1 MTKPYTK
8 EFKEMAIELSYNS
21 DKPMNLIA
29 KELGIPESVMY
40 NWRKKMS
47 PDSTQKSP
55 ETTEIKE
62 LKKKISNLE
71 VQNEILKKA
80 LAICNKM

>member
-1 MTKPYTK
+1 MKKQYTK
-8 EFKEMAIELSYNS
+8 EFKEMALELSYNS
-21 DKPMNLIA
+21 DKPITLLA
-29 KELGIPESVMY
+29 KELGVPESVIY
-40 NWRKKMS
+40 RWRKNMS
-47 PDSTQKSP
+47 PDTTPKSTES
-55 ETTEIKE
+55 TEIKE